1 MTTNGQTD
9 NTPVFSIEKI
19 YVKDASLEI
28 PHAPQAFLERET
40 PQIEIQL
47 ANGSENVDQG
57 IFQTTVTVTVT
68 AKIPSKTLFLVEVR
82 QAGIFRI
89 MNVPAEDMTP
99 LLEITCPNILFPYAR
114 EMISDLVTRA
124 GFPPVLLNPVNFEVL
139 YHQRLQE
146 AQSQASVA
154 PATAQ

>member
-1 MTTNGQTD
+1 MTANGQTD
-9 NTPVFSIEKI
+9 NTPVFSIEKL

-28 PHAPQAFLERET
+28 PHAPQVFLERET

-57 IFQTTVTVTVT
+57 VFQTTVTVTVT
-68 AKIPSKTLFLVEVR
+68 AKIPGKTLFLAEVR

-89 MNVPAEDMTP
+89 LNVPAEDMTP

-124 GFPPVLLNPVNFEVL
+124 GFPPVVLSPVNFEVL

-146 AQSQASVA
+146 AQAQAPTA
-154 PATAQ
+154 PVTAQ